1 MAMDRPTAVRPQLTT
16 GELLALLRPQL
27 ADLIRVVE
35 QHGVEL
41 GMICEALLGLVERHE
56 AEAALLQ
63 ARENAAARQPQ
74 GDQLLADH
82 RTMLAFGPPLAILRQ
97 FYDRLRQRLE
107 HIDGVVQRLPSEPP
121 CGPEVFAQATALFP
135 LDEERQISA
144 QVCGVEDK
152 QASEPGVELFE

>member
-1 MAMDRPTAVRPQLTT
+1 MERPTAARPQLTT

-27 ADLIRVVE
+27 ADLIHVVE

-41 GMICEALLGLVERHE
+41 GMICEALLGLVERHD

-63 ARENAAARQPQ
+63 AHENAAAHQPQ
-74 GDQLLADH
+74 GAQLLADH

-107 HIDGVVQRLPSEPP
+107 HIDSVVQRLPSEPLR
-121 CGPEVFAQATALFP
+121 GPEVFAQATALFP

-144 QVCGVEDK
+144 QVCGVEDR

>member
-1 MAMDRPTAVRPQLTT
+1 MDRPTATLPQLTT

-27 ADLIRVVE
+27 ADLIDTVE

-56 AEAALLQ
+56 AEAAQHEEIATAVPLPW
-63 ARENAAARQPQ
+63 RE
-74 GDQLLADH
+74 QLLADH

-107 HIDGVVQRLPSEPP
+107 HIDNVVQSLPTAPLH
-121 CGPEVFAQATALFP
+121 GPEAFTQAAALFP
-135 LDEERQISA
+135 LDEERLISA
-144 QVCGVEDK
+144 QACGVQDQ
-152 QASEPGVELFE
+152 QASEPTVELFE

>member
-1 MAMDRPTAVRPQLTT
+1 MERPTAAKPQLTA

-27 ADLIRVVE
+27 ADLIHVVE

-56 AEAALLQ
+56 AEAALHE
-63 ARENAAARQPQ
+63 ARENAAARLPQ
-74 GDQLLADH
+74 GEQLLADH

-107 HIDGVVQRLPSEPP
+107 HIDNVVQRLPAEPP
-121 CGPEVFAQATALFP
+121 CGPEAFSQAVALFP
-135 LDEERQISA
+135 LDEERRISA
-144 QVCGVEDK
+144 QACGVEDK
-152 QASEPGVELFE
+152 PATEPSVELFE

>member
-1 MAMDRPTAVRPQLTT
+1 MDRPNAALPQLTT

-27 ADLIRVVE
+27 ADLIATVE

-56 AEAALLQ
+56 AEAALQ
-63 ARENAAARQPQ
+63 EVRASAAAALPGRE
-74 GDQLLADH
+74 QLLADH

-107 HIDGVVQRLPSEPP
+107 HVDHVVRALPTAPLH
-121 CGPEVFAQATALFP
+121 GPEVFTQAAALFP
-135 LDEERQISA
+135 LDEERAISA
-144 QVCGVEDK
+144 QACGVEDK
-152 QASEPGVELFE
+152 AASEPSVELFE

>member
-1 MAMDRPTAVRPQLTT
+1 MDRPSAALRQLTP

-27 ADLIRVVE
+27 ADLIDTVE

-41 GMICEALLGLVERHE
+41 GMICESLLGLVERHE
-56 AEAALLQ
+56 SEAVLQ
-63 ARENAAARQPQ
+63 ESHSAAAAPPERQ
-74 GDQLLADH
+74 QLLADH

-107 HIDGVVQRLPSEPP
+107 HIDSVVQQLPAAPVHGAET
-121 CGPEVFAQATALFP
+121 FAQAAALFP
-135 LDEERQISA
+135 LDEERRISA

-152 QASEPGVELFE
+152 KPSEPSVELFE